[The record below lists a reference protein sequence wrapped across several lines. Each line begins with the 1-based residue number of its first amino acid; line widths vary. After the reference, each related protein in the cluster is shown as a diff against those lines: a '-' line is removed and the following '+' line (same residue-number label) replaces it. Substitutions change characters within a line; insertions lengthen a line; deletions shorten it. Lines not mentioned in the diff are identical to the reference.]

1 MSERN
6 SMLCP
11 NCRKLISLDEDEC
24 PYCGLKKP
32 GSRWNLS
39 FLNRIAGGNFDA
51 VKILIALNIAYYITS
66 LLISPFSS
74 GGMGSLFNILSPGDK
89 SLFFLGAS
97 GTIPIGYYG
106 RWWTL
111 ISASFLHAGIL
122 HLLLNMMALWQMGYF
137 VLREY
142 GLSRFVT
149 IYLFTGAGGFLASY
163 LAGIPFT
170 LGASASI
177 CGFIGAIIY
186 YGKSRGGF
194 YGDMIYRQAM
204 GWVVGLAVFGFIIP
218 GINNWAHGGGLLSG
232 LLLSHLLGYEERRN
246 ENLFH
251 RTLALT
257 AIAGTVLI
265 IAWALA
271 QTFFAMTN
279 MP

>member
-11 NCRKLISLDEDEC
+11 NCRKLISLDEAEC

-39 FLNRIAGGNFDA
+39 SLNWLAGGNIDA
-51 VKILIALNIAYYITS
+51 VKIIIAVTVAYYITS
-66 LLISPFSS
+66 LIISPLSP
-74 GGMGSLFNILSPGDK
+74 GGAGSIFTILSPGDN

-97 GTIPIGYYG
+97 GTLPIDYYG

-111 ISASFLHAGIL
+111 ISASFLHAGII
-122 HLLLNMMALWQMGYF
+122 HLLFNMLALWQMGYF

-142 GLSRFVT
+142 GVSRFFT
-149 IYLFTGAGGFLASY
+149 LYLLTGAGGFFVSY

-194 YGDMIYRQAM
+194 YGEMIYRQAM

-218 GINNWAHGGGLLSG
+218 GINNWAHAGGLLSG
-232 LLLSHLLGYEERRN
+232 ILFSRLLGYRERKS
-246 ENLFH
+246 ETILH
-251 RTLALT
+251 RMLALT
-257 AIAGTVLI
+257 AILATISTL
-265 IAWALA
+265 AWALT
-271 QTFFAMTN
+271 QTLLAISS
-279 MP
+279 

>member
-11 NCRKLISLDEDEC
+11 NCRKLISLDEAEC

-32 GSRWNLS
+32 GSRWNFS
-39 FLNRIAGGNFDA
+39 FLNRLAGGNVDA
-51 VKILIALNIAYYITS
+51 VKIIIAVNIVYYIIS
-66 LLISPFSS
+66 LLLNPLSS
-74 GGMGSLFNILSPGDK
+74 GGAGSIFTLLSPGDN

-111 ISASFLHAGIL
+111 ISASFLHAGII
-122 HLLLNMMALWQMGYF
+122 HLLFNMLALWQMGYF
-137 VLREY
+137 VLREF
-142 GLSRFVT
+142 GLSRF
-149 IYLFTGAGGFLASY
+149 IILYLLTGAGGFFVSY

-194 YGDMIYRQAM
+194 YGEMIYRQAM

-218 GINNWAHGGGLLSG
+218 GINNWAHAGGLLSG
-232 LLLSHLLGYEERRN
+232 IVFSHLLGYSEKKSET
-246 ENLFH
+246 LFH
-251 RTLALT
+251 RTLGLAL
-257 AIAGTVLI
+257 ILGTVAILM
-265 IAWALA
+265 WALA
-271 QTFFAMTN
+271 QTLLALSS
-279 MP
+279 